1 MRRLWT
7 HFYLSFSLPRES
19 QMKLDVWLRER
30 GTSVGQ
36 EFRITLEQ
44 LLEQVGIDPAQLE
57 RPSDDDE
64 ARPHE

>member
-1 MRRLWT
+1 
-7 HFYLSFSLPRES
+7 
-19 QMKLDVWLRER
+19 MKLDVWLRER